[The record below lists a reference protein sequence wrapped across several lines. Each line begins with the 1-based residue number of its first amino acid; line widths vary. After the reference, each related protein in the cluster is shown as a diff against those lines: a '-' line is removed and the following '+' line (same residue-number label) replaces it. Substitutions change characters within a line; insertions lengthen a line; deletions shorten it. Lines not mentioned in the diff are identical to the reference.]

1 MNFLNFL
8 TFDVDVFYSVCN
20 SDSQLRNWRA
30 TMVRKWVELKTH
42 FFGFGVLSFSFRF
55 FEWIRKVF
63 YGKKLLLKWKLMKL
77 FKKCFQKIII
87 GPKFVSWV
95 TLSFW
100 SRKAVNSRCRDKKI
114 LNSHRLCKRFKLLTT
129 STFRQ
134 FQWRVQKSDK
144 IRGINKKAKNKWKL
158 AKMYS
163 RK

>member
-1 MNFLNFL
+1 M
-8 TFDVDVFYSVCN
+8 SRAQN
-20 SDSQLRNWRA
+20 SFGLG
-30 TMVRKWVELKTH
+30 
-42 FFGFGVLSFSFRF
+42 FFSFSFRF
-55 FEWIRKVF
+55 FEWIREILILSLP
-63 YGKKLLLKWKLMKL
+63 GKFSMAKNYFWNENWWSFSRNVSK
-77 FKKCFQKIII
+77 KIII

-144 IRGINKKAKNKWKL
+144 IRGINKKAKNKCEARKL